1 MYPGYYCLF
10 VIYYRVVEFLH
21 AMVVMCLF
29 YFYFYFY
36 FCVFLFAGAPFF
48 FMSITLE
55 LEGENHMTL
64 LRSKFSLA
72 GAIDLLGPA
81 SD

>member
-10 VIYYRVVEFLH
+10 VLYYRVVEFPH

-29 YFYFYFY
+29 N
-36 FCVFLFAGAPFF
+36 FF
-48 FMSITLE
+48 FCFPFCWCSLFVTSITLE